1 MEQPDRTESSNQG
14 QPFDILFK
22 EIVEQHVH
30 DILPVFLP
38 GAVYEET
45 LDTERMRPPQRVD
58 KVFKGRYRGELCI
71 LHIEFQASSGRKM
84 KTRLLVYNTMLY
96 QDHGLPVITMVIYL
110 FRATMVKS
118 PFVIKVGT
126 QTIITFQFL
135 VLPMFEL
142 DAEQYV
148 HNHVTS
154 MYPLLPT
161 MQGVNKALIRQVVAE
176 LIELYK
182 EDKVTLAQQIMWLEI
197 LLERTDTIASLEKQ
211 EIGEELKMYDRLW
224 EESSLVRKIRAEG
237 EAKGEAR
244 GEVKGELQGL
254 RQMIMYIIEGRFP
267 ALNTLAQN
275 RIAQITDLEELKRIG
290 KQLAATLDE
299 EVARRMLTNVVA

>member
-1 MEQPDRTESSNQG
+1 MEQPDDRMGSSNSG

-58 KVFKGRYRGELCI
+58 KVFRVRYRGELCI
-71 LHIEFQASSGRKM
+71 LHIEFQANSGRKM

-96 QDHGLPVITMVIYL
+96 QDYDLPVITMVIYL

-118 PFVIKVGT
+118 PFVVKVGA

-148 HNHVTS
+148 RNHVIS

-161 MQGVNKALIRQVVAE
+161 MQGVNKALIQQVVSE
-176 LIELYK
+176 LVELYK

-211 EIGEELKMYDRLW
+211 KIGEELKMYDRLW
-224 EESSLVRKIRAEG
+224 EESSLVQRIRAESRAEG
-237 EAKGEAR
+237 ELEATKR
-244 GEVKGELQGL
+244 TLINSIKA
-254 RQMIMYIIEGRFP
+254 RFP
-267 ALNTLAQN
+267 SLAELAQQQ
-275 RIAQITDLEELKRIG
+275 IEKITDIND
-290 KQLAATLDE
+290 LDILNMQISTASSE
-299 EVARRMLTNVVA
+299 REVSRLLNPEVA

>member
-1 MEQPDRTESSNQG
+1 MEQPDDRTESSNSG

-58 KVFKGRYRGELCI
+58 KVFRVRYHGELCI

-96 QDHGLPVITMVIYL
+96 QDYDLPVITMVIYL

-118 PFVIKVGT
+118 PFHIKSGT
-126 QTIITFQFL
+126 KEIITFHFL
-135 VLPMFEL
+135 TLPMFKL
-142 DAEQYV
+142 DAERYV
-148 HNHVTS
+148 QNHVTS

-161 MQGVNKALIRQVVAE
+161 MQGVNKALIQQVVSE
-176 LIELYK
+176 LVELYK

-211 EIGEELKMYDRLW
+211 AIGEELKMYDRLW
-224 EESSLVRKIRAEG
+224 EESSLVQRIRAESKL
-237 EAKGEAR
+237 E
-244 GEVKGELQGL
+244 GELQIAQ
-254 RQMIMYIIEGRFP
+254 QMIMYTIEGRFP
-267 ALNTLAQN
+267 TLKELGQN
-275 RIAQITDLEELKRIG
+275 RLSQITDLEELKRIG
-290 KQLAATLDE
+290 KQLAATVDE
-299 EVARRMLTNVVA
+299 DVARRVLTAFVA